1 MTKMEMFEAI
11 KTAVADN
18 AEMVAFLDKEMEMLA
33 KRNARKSTGL
43 TKTQK
48 ENLVIKEQILTAVN
62 ESEGLTATAVAE
74 TVGISL
80 AKATALLTQLV
91 KANQIERKTEG
102 KKAVFCAVA

>member
-1 MTKMEMFEAI
+1 MTKVEMFNAI
-11 KTAVADN
+11 KGLVADN
-18 AEMVAFLDKEMEMLA
+18 AEMVEFIDHEIELVE

-48 ENLVIKEQILTAVN
+48 ENVEIKARIVDALK
-62 ESEGLTATAVAE
+62 ESDGLTATAVAE

-91 KANQIERKTEG
+91 KANEIERVKNG
-102 KKAVFCAVA
+102 KAVTFNA

>member
-1 MTKMEMFEAI
+1 MTKVEMFNAI
-11 KTAVADN
+11 KGLVADN
-18 AEMVAFLDKEMEMLA
+18 AEMVEFIDHEIELVE

-48 ENLVIKEQILTAVN
+48 ENIEIKARIVDALK
-62 ESEGLTATAVAE
+62 ESDGLTATAVAE

-91 KANQIERKTEG
+91 KANEIERVKSG
-102 KKAVFCAVA
+102 KAVTFNA

>member
-1 MTKMEMFEAI
+1 MTKVEMFNAI
-11 KTAVADN
+11 KVLVADN
-18 AEMVAFLDKEMEMLA
+18 AEMVEFIDHEIELVE
-33 KRNARKSTGL
+33 KRNARKSTGM

-48 ENLVIKEQILTAVN
+48 ENVEIKARIVDALR

-91 KANQIERKTEG
+91 KANEVERVKNG
-102 KKAVFCAVA
+102 KAVTFNA

>member
-1 MTKMEMFEAI
+1 MTKVEMFNAI
-11 KTAVADN
+11 KGLVADN
-18 AEMVAFLDKEMEMLA
+18 AEMVEFIDHEIELVE

-48 ENLVIKEQILTAVN
+48 ENIEIKARIVDALK
-62 ESEGLTATAVAE
+62 ESDGLTATAVAE

-91 KANQIERKTEG
+91 KANEVERVKNG
-102 KKAVFCAVA
+102 KAVTFNA

>member
-1 MTKMEMFEAI
+1 MTKVEMFNAI
-11 KTAVADN
+11 KGLVADN
-18 AEMVAFLDKEMEMLA
+18 AEMVEFIDHEIELVE

-48 ENLVIKEQILTAVN
+48 ENVEIKARIVDALK
-62 ESEGLTATAVAE
+62 ESDGLTATAVAE

-91 KANQIERKTEG
+91 KANEVERVKNG
-102 KKAVFCAVA
+102 KAVTFNA